1 MSKPQ
6 PPNHKIV
13 AFKQHVAETSSD
25 PSFMHH
31 KWFVKW
37 HLQVVAKIA
46 LELCDHH
53 PEADRDLVEVMAW
66 LHDYGK
72 TLDYANQYTTTLSA
86 GRQKLTELGF
96 SADMVDKAVKYI
108 EMLDQKLV
116 IDLRSAPIEVQIVS
130 SADGCSHM
138 TGPFMAIFWN
148 EATDPTFAGK
158 SFEEL
163 MALNLAKVEKDWKY
177 KIVLPEARRAFEARY
192 HYLKEQAGQLPL
204 KYLG

>member
-1 MSKPQ
+1 M
-6 PPNHKIV
+6 NDKIL
-13 AFKQHVAETSSD
+13 AFKIHVTKTSSN
-25 PSFMHH
+25 PNFMHH

-37 HLQVVAKIA
+37 HLEVVEKIA

-53 PEADRDLVEVMAW
+53 PEANRDLVEVMAW

-72 TLDYANQYTTTLSA
+72 TLDYDDQYAKTLSA

-96 SADMVDKAVKYI
+96 PFDIVDKAIDYI
-108 EMLDQKLV
+108 EILDKKLV
-116 IDLRSAPIEVQIVS
+116 IDLHAAPIEVQIVS

-148 EATDPTFAGK
+148 EATDPTFRGK

-177 KIVLPEARRAFEARY
+177 KIVLPEARQAFESRY
-192 HYLKEQAGQLPL
+192 YLLKEQAGQLPE
-204 KYLG
+204 KYLN